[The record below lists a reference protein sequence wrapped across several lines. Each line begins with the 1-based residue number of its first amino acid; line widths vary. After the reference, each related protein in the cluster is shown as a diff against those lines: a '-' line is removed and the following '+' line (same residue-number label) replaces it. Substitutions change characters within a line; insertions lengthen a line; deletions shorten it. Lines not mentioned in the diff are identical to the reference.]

1 VRFAKNLAIFRGS
14 KSEFSDLNPL
24 GFTRTRKAFRLF
36 DYSPSTGYRL
46 IKAGNFPKPIRISAG
61 ISAIRNSDLVKC
73 AADPANYKSEEQ
85 A

>member
-1 VRFAKNLAIFRGS
+1 MTVS

-46 IKAGNFPKPIRISAG
+46 IKAGRFPPIIRISAG
-61 ISAIRNSDLVKC
+61 ISASRNSDLIKY

>member
-1 VRFAKNLAIFRGS
+1 MTDS
-14 KSEFSDLNPL
+14 KSDVSSLNPL
-24 GFTRTRKAFRLF
+24 GFTRTKKAFRLF
-36 DYSPSTGYRL
+36 DFSPSTGYRQ

-61 ISAIRNSDLVKC
+61 ISAIRNSDLIKY